1 MARQKNTNS
10 VQGLINHMT
19 RQFLQSRL
27 AISTINGSCKK
38 QFLYVGVLAIGLFT
52 NSIMAQTV
60 SKSGDATLST
70 ITIEASE
77 FLEWNQTDGT
87 YIAKGNAYVK
97 QDQAS
102 IKAEHIIAHYALG
115 GESRNITR
123 VVASGAVTYVEGAN
137 TAKGEKL
144 EYDLTTKHYV
154 LTGKNSSVT
163 SPRGTVVANKSITY
177 DSTNLNNLKVT
188 AIGDARYENINGQK
202 IFGNRLI
209 AFIASDGAL
218 KTIDAFDNT
227 KVITAKGTVA
237 TSDKLNYLAKTS
249 LANLNGNVE
258 IVDKGNI
265 MRGARAEIDF
275 DKEISKILSSP
286 NGKRVSGT
294 LTP

>member
-1 MARQKNTNS
+1 
-10 VQGLINHMT
+10 MT
-19 RQFLQSRL
+19 RKFLQSQL
-27 AISTINGSCKK
+27 AIFTVNGSCRK
-38 QFLYVGVLAIGLFT
+38 QFLCVGVLALGLFT
-52 NSIMAQTV
+52 NSIMAQTLP
-60 SKSGDATLST
+60 KSNKATLST
-70 ITIEASE
+70 IAIEASE

-97 QDQAS
+97 QGQAS
-102 IKAEHIIAHYALG
+102 IKAEHIVAHYALG
-115 GESRNITR
+115 GESRDITR
-123 VVASGAVTYVEGAN
+123 VVASGAVTYVEGEN

-144 EYDLTTKHYV
+144 EYDLTTNLYV

-163 SPRGTVVANKSITY
+163 SPRGMVFANKSITY
-177 DSTNLNNLKVT
+177 DSKNLDNLKVT
-188 AIGDARYENINGQK
+188 AIGEARYETTNGSN
-202 IFGNRLI
+202 IFGNKLI

-227 KVITAKGTVA
+227 KVITAKGTIA

-258 IVDKGNI
+258 ILDKGNI

-275 DKEISKILSSP
+275 DNEISKILSSP
-286 NGKRVSGT
+286 SGKRVSGT

>member
-1 MARQKNTNS
+1 
-10 VQGLINHMT
+10 MT
-19 RQFLQSRL
+19 RQFLQFWL
-27 AISTINGSCKK
+27 AISAINGSSKK
-38 QFLYVGVLAIGLFT
+38 QFVYAGGLAIGLFT
-52 NSIMAQTV
+52 NSIMAETPP
-60 SKSGDATLST
+60 KSSDAALST
-70 ITIEASE
+70 IAIEASE

-87 YIAKGNAYVK
+87 YIAKGDAYVK
-97 QDQAS
+97 QGQAS
-102 IKAEHIIAHYALG
+102 IKAEHIVAHYALG

-123 VVASGAVTYVEGAN
+123 VVASGAVTYVEGDN

-144 EYDLTTKHYV
+144 EYNLTTKLYV

-163 SPRGTVVANKSITY
+163 SPRGMVAANKSITY
-177 DSTNLNNLKVT
+177 DSSNLNNLKVT
-188 AIGDARYENINGQK
+188 AIGEARYENTNGRK

-218 KTIDAFDNT
+218 KTVDAFENT
-227 KVITAKGTVA
+227 KVITAKGTIA

-258 IVDKGNI
+258 ILNKGNI

-275 DKEISKILSSP
+275 DNEISKILSSP
-286 NGKRVSGT
+286 SGKRVSGT

>member
-1 MARQKNTNS
+1 
-10 VQGLINHMT
+10 MT

-27 AISTINGSCKK
+27 AISNINSSCKK
-38 QFLYVGVLAIGLFT
+38 QFLYIGVLAIGLFT
-52 NSIMAQTV
+52 DSIMAQTPPKP
-60 SKSGDATLST
+60 SDATLST
-70 ITIEASE
+70 IAIEASE
-77 FLEWNQTDGT
+77 FLEWNQAVGT

-102 IKAEHIIAHYALG
+102 IKAEHIIAHYTVG
-115 GESRNITR
+115 GESRDITR
-123 VVASGAVTYVEGAN
+123 VVASGAVTYVEGEN

-144 EYDLTTKHYV
+144 EYDLTTKIYV

-163 SPRGTVVANKSITY
+163 SPRGMVVANKSITY
-177 DSTNLNNLKVT
+177 DSTDLNNLKVT
-188 AIGDARYENINGQK
+188 AIGEARYENTNGRK

-209 AFIASDGAL
+209 AFIASDGTL

-227 KVITAKGTVA
+227 KVITAKGTIA
-237 TSDKLNYLAKTS
+237 TSDKLNYLAKES

-258 IVDKGNI
+258 ILDKGNI

-275 DKEISKILSSP
+275 DNEISKILSSP
-286 NGKRVSGT
+286 SGKRVSGT